1 MKIAVVLPRGM
12 DFSEGKAT
20 SIDLCAYDFV
30 IHSRYRA
37 STLLLGAA
45 SGTPLDGVRFE
56 NILPAPFGS
65 PSRRLSALVAAL
77 RAYEPDVIVVHQHL
91 PTAAAVARRL
101 QPTPIILH
109 RHNYENK
116 RRGRIHH
123 FIKTNQYR
131 KLAGIIL
138 VSNSVHQHYV
148 ENWPALAGRAR
159 VVHNGLDVQSW
170 QAGQAREAQILFVG
184 RAVPEKGALE
194 AVLSMRDALKTL
206 PAWTGS
212 VILSGL
218 RENPAYSVR
227 LRQEIEAAG
236 PQLRFYENL
245 AFPKVKKAFET
256 AAIALVP
263 SVWQEPFG
271 RTALEAHAGGAALI
285 SSGRGGLA
293 EVSGDAALYA
303 DPSDVPALTRAITSL
318 AEKPDQRAALAAAG
332 RQRAVSMFSIQDKA
346 AELDD
351 EFERLHRALARN
363 RTGASRH

>member
-12 DFSEGKAT
+12 DFSEGRAT

-37 STLLLGAA
+37 RTLVLGAA
-45 SGTPLDGVRFE
+45 SGAPLDGVRFE

-77 RAYEPDVIVVHQHL
+77 RAYDPDVIVVHQHL

-101 QPTPIILH
+101 QPTPVVLH

-116 RRGRIHH
+116 RRGRIHR
-123 FIKTNQYR
+123 FVKLRQYR
-131 KLAGIIL
+131 NLAGIIL
-138 VSNSVHQHYV
+138 VSNSVYQHYV

-170 QAGQAREAQILFVG
+170 QAGHAREAEILFVG

-194 AVLSMRDALKTL
+194 AVLSMRSALATL

-218 RENPAYSVR
+218 REDPAYSAR
-227 LRQEIEAAG
+227 LCQEIEAAG
-236 PQLRFYENL
+236 PQLRLHENL
-245 AFPKVKKAFET
+245 AFPKVKEAFER

-303 DPSDVPALTRAITSL
+303 DPSNVPALTRAIISL

-351 EFERLHRALARN
+351 ELECLHHALARN
-363 RTGASRH
+363 PRAASRH